1 MIVLGGMNSSNT
13 MKLFQVVKE
22 KNERSYMVES
32 VDDFTEE
39 MLNELKKCSVAGL
52 TAGASTPD
60 DQILEM
66 KNFLESLK

>member
-1 MIVLGGMNSSNT
+1 GGMNSSNT

-39 MLNELKKCSVAGL
+39 MLNKLKKCSVTGL

-66 KNFLESLK
+66 KTFLESLK